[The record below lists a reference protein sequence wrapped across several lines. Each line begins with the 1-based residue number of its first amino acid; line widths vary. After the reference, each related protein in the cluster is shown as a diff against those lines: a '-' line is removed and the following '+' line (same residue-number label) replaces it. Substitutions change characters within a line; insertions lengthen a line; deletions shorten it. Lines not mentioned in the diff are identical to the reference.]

1 MPLEKGSLAPNFTLL
16 SDKGGSVSLE
26 ELKGYVLL
34 TFYKSTCPT
43 CQLTLPFIS
52 RLKEFYPEGAEVLG
66 VIQDP
71 RDTALSFARDY
82 GLTITQL
89 IDAPDYEVSVKYDVR
104 VVPTIY
110 LISPDREIVF
120 VEEGFVKS
128 SMEELNSTLARIS
141 NREINPLF
149 EDVSVP
155 AFKAG

>member
-1 MPLEKGSLAPNFTLL
+1 MPLKKGTVAPNFTLP
-16 SDKGGSVSLE
+16 SDKGGSVSLK
-26 ELKGYVLL
+26 ELEGYVLL

-71 RDTALSFARDY
+71 IDIALSFARDY

-89 IDAPDYEVSVKYDVR
+89 IDAPHYEVSVKYDVQ

-110 LISPDREIVF
+110 LISPDKEIMF
-120 VEEGFVKS
+120 LEEGFVRD

-141 NREINPLF
+141 NREVNPLF